1 MAIFGLNLEI
11 LILDG
16 ISKSIL
22 GLIPGL
28 ESSKIRLNSSAAD
41 LGLSL
46 MDWILKLVSAQ
57 ICWSLPLVEE

>member
-1 MAIFGLNLEI
+1 MAIFVLNLDI

-16 ISKSIL
+16 ISKLIL

-28 ESSKIRLNSSAAD
+28 ESSKIRLNSSSAD

-46 MDWILKLVSAQ
+46 ID
-57 ICWSLPLVEE
+57 